1 MTDNQEIITELREI
15 CFELKHLS
23 GQWDKTFAHLEEVI
37 GLCLTKH
44 EKRPGSLESLT
55 RSNERKL
62 VSLVMAIANAA
73 MVAAGLLVRL
83 L

>member
-15 CFELKHLS
+15 RGELKHLS
-23 GQWDKTFAHLEEVI
+23 TQWDKTFAHREEVI
-37 GLCLTKH
+37 GLRLAEH
-44 EKRPGSLESLT
+44 EKRLTTLESLT

-62 VSLVMAIANAA
+62 VSAIAIVSAA
-73 MVAAGLLVRL
+73 VVVAGLLVRL